1 MRTLYRDGFDYLTSR
16 PDVTAALLLGGL
28 VLGALALL
36 AAHLFRWGKTASALA
51 GVSLA
56 LALSVT
62 LVRPYW
68 GEVRLGDP
76 LQACVPG
83 HFSVSAGGALL
94 NFVML
99 MPLGFFGVLATKRPL
114 LVAMGC
120 VSVSAGIEITQAL
133 FELGVCDG
141 QDFMNNS
148 VGGVLAALAA
158 WVLLLV
164 FGRGKHQVRRQQ
176 PPSGPNRLVGSGWL
190 AGSTSGPVHSDRWRA
205 DGPTVP
211 VQVAPD
217 HETVPLRQ
225 RRETVA
231 TGAWRR
237 R

>member
-1 MRTLYRDGFDYLTSR
+1 MRTLYRDGFDYFLSK
-16 PDVTAALLLGGL
+16 PDVTAALLIGGL
-28 VLGALALL
+28 VLGALALF
-36 AAHLFRWGKTASALA
+36 AAHLFRWSKAASALA

-68 GEVRLGDP
+68 GGVQLGDP
-76 LQACVPG
+76 LRMCVPG
-83 HFSVSAGGALL
+83 HFSVTAGEALL

-148 VGGVLAALAA
+148 VGGVLATVAGWL
-158 WVLLLV
+158 LLLV
-164 FGRGKHQVRRQQ
+164 VGRNRRRQQ
-176 PPSGPNRLVGSGWL
+176 PPPPPSRPGYSPTSSGWL
-190 AGSTSGPVHSDRWRA
+190 VQPDR
-205 DGPTVP
+205 
-211 VQVAPD
+211 
-217 HETVPLRQ
+217 ETVPLA
-225 RRETVA
+225 RREQETVA
-231 TGAWRR
+231 LGVWRR
-237 R
+237 P

>member
-16 PDVTAALLLGGL
+16 PDVTAALLVGGL

-36 AAHLFRWGKTASALA
+36 AAHLFRWNKPASALA

-68 GEVRLGDP
+68 GDVRLGDP
-76 LQACVPG
+76 LRMCVPG

-148 VGGVLAALAA
+148 VGGVLAVAA
-158 WVLLLV
+158 GWLLLLV
-164 FGRGKHQVRRQQ
+164 FDRGRCQQRHQQQ
-176 PPSGPNRLVGSGWL
+176 PPSQSYAPTSSGWL
-190 AGSTSGPVHSDRWRA
+190 SSA
-205 DGPTVP
+205 TVP
-211 VQVAPD
+211 VQPD
-217 HETVPLRQ
+217 HETVPLV
-225 RRETVA
+225 RRDPETVA
-231 TGAWRR
+231 MGAWRR
-237 R
+237 P

>member
-1 MRTLYRDGFDYLTSR
+1 MRDLYRDGFDYLTSR

-36 AAHLFRWGKTASALA
+36 AAHLLRWGKIASVLA

-56 LALSVT
+56 LAFSVT
-62 LVRPYW
+62 LVRPFW
-68 GEVRLGDP
+68 GGLRLDDP
-76 LQACVPG
+76 LRVCVPG
-83 HFSVSAGGALL
+83 TFSLHSGGALL

-120 VSVSAGIEITQAL
+120 VSVSAGIEIAQAV

-148 VGGVLAALAA
+148 VGGVLATLVG
-158 WVLLLV
+158 WLLLLA
-164 FGRGKHQVRRQQ
+164 FGRGRHQQSSTALI
-176 PPSGPNRLVGSGWL
+176 PTGPARAPGPAWP
-190 AGSTSGPVHSDRWRA
+190 AGP

-211 VQVAPD
+211 VQVRPYRA
-217 HETVPLRQ
+217 TTPLRPE
-225 RRETVA
+225 REPLPS
-231 TGAWRR
+231 GGWRR

>member
-28 VLGALALL
+28 VLGALALF
-36 AAHLFRWGKTASALA
+36 AAHLFRWGKLASVLA

-76 LQACVPG
+76 LQMCVPG
-83 HFSVSAGGALL
+83 HFSVAAGGALL

-148 VGGVLAALAA
+148 VGGVLATVTG
-158 WVLLLV
+158 WLLV
-164 FGRGKHQVRRQQ
+164 LAFGRGRRQQRGQQ
-176 PPSGPNRLVGSGWL
+176 PPSPPSHLPTSSGWL
-190 AGSTSGPVHSDRWRA
+190 VGT
-205 DGPTVP
+205 TVP
-211 VQVAPD
+211 VQPD
-217 HETVPLRQ
+217 
-225 RRETVA
+225 RETVRLGRRDQDTVA
-231 TGAWRR
+231 MGAWRR
-237 R
+237 P

>member
-28 VLGALALL
+28 VLGALALF
-36 AAHLFRWGKTASALA
+36 AAHLFRWGKLASVLA

-76 LQACVPG
+76 LQMCVPG
-83 HFSVSAGGALL
+83 HFSVAAGDALL

-148 VGGVLAALAA
+148 VGGVLA
-158 WVLLLV
+158 
-164 FGRGKHQVRRQQ
+164 
-176 PPSGPNRLVGSGWL
+176 
-190 AGSTSGPVHSDRWRA
+190 T
-205 DGPTVP
+205 
-211 VQVAPD
+211 
-217 HETVPLRQ
+217 
-225 RRETVA
+225 
-231 TGAWRR
+231 
-237 R
+237 